1 MRMHREAIRRR
12 DAVIVDHAQR
22 AESHVLRVVIFAKAE
37 GVIRVEPVPLDVPA
51 VTALADADHR
61 SHAPVFVVGLGG
73 HRPLSMSPLWM
84 PPGPQRFRCRSGPP
98 ALRGAHVSCRV
109 MKTLLLAL

>member
-1 MRMHREAIRRR
+1 MRVHRKAISRS

-61 SHAPVFVVGLGG
+61 SRAPVFVVGLG
-73 HRPLSMSPLWM
+73 RTSTTVNVTPLDAAGPSKIQMSLP
-84 PPGPQRFRCRSGPP
+84 PPGAAPRS
-98 ALRGAHVSCRV
+98 
-109 MKTLLLAL
+109 